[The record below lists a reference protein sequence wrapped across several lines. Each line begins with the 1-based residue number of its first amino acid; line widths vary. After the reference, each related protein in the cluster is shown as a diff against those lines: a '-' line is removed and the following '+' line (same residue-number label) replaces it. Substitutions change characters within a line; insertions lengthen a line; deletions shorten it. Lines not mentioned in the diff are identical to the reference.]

1 MPSIRAFAKEI
12 AMNRYMIA
20 TILLS
25 TSALAGPYDQVYGL
39 ITVDTSRS
47 ADPNLIPVIVN
58 RVDDETVPMRQP
70 AVVAPGVRK
79 VTIDVPP
86 RKGFSQ
92 ATQQTFDL
100 DVKPCTRYYVAARLD
115 SPTTQSWRPV
125 VRGSEV
131 IGECQRKFKVAGLG

>member
-12 AMNRYMIA
+12 AMNRYMLA

-47 ADPNLIPVIVN
+47 ADPNLVPVIVN

-70 AVVAPGVRK
+70 AVVAPGLRK

-86 RKGFSQ
+86 RKGFQ

-115 SPTTQSWRPV
+115 SPTMQTWKPV
-125 VRGSEV
+125 VRNSEP
-131 IGECQRKFKVAGLG
+131 IGECQRKFKVAELK

>member
-1 MPSIRAFAKEI
+1 
-12 AMNRYMIA
+12 MNRYMLA

-47 ADPNLIPVIVN
+47 ADPNVIPVIVN
-58 RVDDETVPMRQP
+58 RVDGDTVPMRQP
-70 AVVAPGVRK
+70 AVVAPGMRK
-79 VTIDVPP
+79 VTLDVPP

-100 DVKPCTRYYVAARLD
+100 DVKPCTRYHVAAQLD
-115 SPTTQSWRPV
+115 NPTLQSWKPI
-125 VRGSEV
+125 VRNSEP
-131 IGECQRKFKVAGLG
+131 IGECQRKFKIAEAR